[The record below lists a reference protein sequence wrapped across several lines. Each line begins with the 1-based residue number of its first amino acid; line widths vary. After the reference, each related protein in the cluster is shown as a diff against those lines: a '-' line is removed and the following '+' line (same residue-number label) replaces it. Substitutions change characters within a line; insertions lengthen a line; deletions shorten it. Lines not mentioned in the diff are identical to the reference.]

1 LVIGIF
7 EIYKRRY
14 VNRKKSVQ
22 INFIYNK
29 SVLFDFESEENAE
42 EFLKKIMK
50 LKNKCINLSFAVK
63 SLDPKKLVES
73 QEYVK
78 KWMN

>member
-1 LVIGIF
+1 
-7 EIYKRRY
+7 
-14 VNRKKSVQ
+14 
-22 INFIYNK
+22 
-29 SVLFDFESEENAE
+29 VLFDFESEEDAE

-50 LKNKCINLSFAVK
+50 LKNKCINLSFAGK

-78 KWMN
+78 KWMNY